1 MESTEFDLMITITAH
16 LIIIPYLWM
25 FGYPTDKDSV
35 HEARD
40 SIAIQEREM
49 QDEECAFTFIFVD
62 SE

>member
-1 MESTEFDLMITITAH
+1 MITITAH

-25 FGYPTDKDSV
+25 FGYPTDEHSV

-40 SIAIQEREM
+40 SIAKQEREM
-49 QDEECAFTFIFVD
+49 QDEECAFTFYFVD